1 MKNKILTI
9 FIAILLAIPCYA
21 ELVDEY
27 VEDVPQT
34 QTENLLPD
42 NKVEQT
48 LPPTELPKSSAYKQ
62 PVSKKKI
69 AKKFILAMSG
79 VAISS
84 IVIFLLLTLYNK
96 FRNEFVAQVKSVN
109 GEIPLQSPDDMEGAI
124 RTFLEKTKWD

>member
-1 MKNKILTI
+1 MKNKILII
-9 FIAILLAIPCYA
+9 FIAMFLATPCYA
-21 ELVDEY
+21 ELADEY

-34 QTENLLPD
+34 QTENLLPE
-42 NKVEQT
+42 NKVEQV
-48 LPPTELPKSSAYKQ
+48 LPPAELPKSSAYKQ

-96 FRNEFVAQVKSVN
+96 FRICFAPQIKSVN
-109 GEIPLQSPDDMEGAI
+109 GETPLQTPEDMEGAI